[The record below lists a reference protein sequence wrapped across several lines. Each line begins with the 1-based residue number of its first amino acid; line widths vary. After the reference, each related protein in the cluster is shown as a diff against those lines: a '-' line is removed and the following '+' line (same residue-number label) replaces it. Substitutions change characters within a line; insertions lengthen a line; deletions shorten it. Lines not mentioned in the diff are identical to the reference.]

1 MSLPFSAD
9 FFDSLAFQIMRSQRL
24 GLPHI
29 TRALVFQGLDAMAF
43 ASGRGGKL
51 TRESFIAWSAKYMS
65 FPEPLPITPEELFKS
80 RQKHLPAL
88 KKRVALRGA
97 GRAITFVDDEGA
109 PEVELVGTS
118 PVRIHLRT
126 DCFADAFL
134 LAMTSYMLA
143 LKQDVQVAKQVAR
156 RLEQLPFSWRA
167 PMSVLADEMRLREL
181 PEDVAIVESE
191 ASDSVP
197 T

>member
-43 ASGRGGKL
+43 ASGRGGSL
-51 TRESFIAWSAKYMS
+51 ARESFIDWSAKYMS
-65 FPEPLPITPEELFKS
+65 FPDPVQVSPEELFKS

-97 GRAITFVDDEGA
+97 GRAITFVDENDA
-109 PEVELVGTS
+109 PEIELTETS
-118 PVRIHLRT
+118 PVRIRLRT
-126 DCFADAFL
+126 DCFADVFL
-134 LAMTSYMLA
+134 MGMTSYMLA
-143 LKQDVQVAKQVAR
+143 LKQEVQVAKQVTR

-167 PMSVLADEMRLREL
+167 PMSVLADEMRLREF
-181 PEDVAIVESE
+181 PVEGAIVESE
-191 ASDSVP
+191 ASNRVSS
-197 T
+197 